1 MKNTLQFLEQ
11 LAQNN
16 DKEWFAEHK
25 AEWEQI
31 SKNNKKFFNQI
42 FEQLQE
48 TDYLS
53 KVQLPRINRNLRFSK
68 DKTPYKT
75 YAGAKIS
82 RLQPRHRGSY
92 FIHIEPNNSFVA
104 GGFWAPNA
112 EDLHRIRKE
121 FELDFSPMEEI
132 LSEPFCQKYFEKIKG
147 TDAVKTAPK
156 GFYKDHPAIES
167 IRKKQFLLKR
177 EFTNNE
183 VCAYNF
189 SDEILKTCLVL
200 RPYLEYMTEVV
211 TTDLNGESLI

>member
-75 YAGAKIS
+75 YTGAKIS
-82 RLQPRHRGSY
+82 RLQPMNRGSY

-104 GGFWAPNA
+104 GGFWAPNN

-121 FELDFSPMEEI
+121 FELDFSPMEKI

-147 TDAVKTAPK
+147 EDAVKTAPK
-156 GFYKDHPAIES
+156 GFDKNHPAIE
-167 IRKKQFLLKR
+167 IIKKKQFLLKR
-177 EFTNNE
+177 EFTNDE
-183 VCAYNF
+183 VCADNF
-189 SDEILKTCLVL
+189 ADEVLETCLAL
-200 RPYLEYMTEVV
+200 RPYLDYMTEVL

>member
-42 FEQLQE
+42 FERLQE

-82 RLQPRHRGSY
+82 RLQPMNRGSY

-104 GGFWAPNA
+104 GGFWAPNN

-121 FELDFSPMEEI
+121 FELDFSPIEKI

-147 TDAVKTAPK
+147 EDAVKTAPK
-156 GFYKDHPAIES
+156 GFDKNHPAIES
-167 IRKKQFLLKR
+167 IKKKQFLLKR
-177 EFTNNE
+177 EFTNDE
-183 VCAYNF
+183 VCADNF
-189 SDEILKTCLVL
+189 ADEVLETCLAL
-200 RPYLEYMTEVV
+200 RPYLEYMTEVL